1 MNGVYE
7 NAVLTALKGRSNLSE
22 IIICT
27 DNDVGGIDVADRLLD
42 ILKEN
47 GYADIKRILPS
58 NKNWNEYLKQ
68 LHGVDFLAAVPHS
81 RKQRYTAVIGELQR
95 LECDADRLLSNLN
108 LTLKN
113 EQYKYLGRVRI
124 VGLCILCFSTY
135 CRT

>member
-1 MNGVYE
+1 M
-7 NAVLTALKGRSNLSE
+7 SE

-113 EQYKYLGRVRI
+113 EQYKYLAEYALSGSAYSAFQHI
-124 VGLCILCFSTY
+124 VVHEQSAFG
-135 CRT
+135 